1 MKKIIV
7 VHALRSFNFA
17 ALAAGVVLLAN
28 MTGGCAKPEKEKEP
42 EVTVQTTPAEKK
54 DISQII
60 TEEAVIFPVQQ
71 ATVAPKITSTIKQF
85 LVQRGTRVKKG
96 QLLAVLENADLAAA
110 AVSSQ
115 GDFRQA
121 EAAYATSVGSS
132 IPQQL
137 QKAELDAASAKS
149 AFEAQEKISNSRKD
163 LFKQG
168 AIPRRD
174 LDTAEVALVAARS
187 QNEQAQKQLADLQRL
202 GQQQAL
208 KSAEGQKLSAQGK
221 YLGAKAQLSYSE
233 IRSPIDGVVTDRPL
247 YVGDVATANQP
258 LLTVMDTS
266 KLIAK
271 GHLPQSEAV
280 QLKAGNAAEIK
291 IPGVEE
297 PIEAK
302 VTLISPA
309 LDPGSTTLEV
319 WVEARK
325 PNPAL
330 RPGITVQAELTA
342 KTDKDVIVVPAAA
355 VFKNPE
361 GGGAYVLLAGS
372 DDKAHL
378 KAVHVGIRNAES
390 AEIVSGIKEGDPV
403 ITTGGYAVPDGTK
416 IKIEKPEAP
425 EKEGAAGDKKDDAD
439 DKDKAGDKK
448 DDEKDEKS
456 ATKPGPPPA
465 SKPTAKPA
473 AKPTSPAP
481 DKDKE

>member
-7 VHALRSFNFA
+7 VDTFRNFKFV
-17 ALAAGVVLLAN
+17 ALAAGAVLLVSTTA
-28 MTGGCAKPEKEKEP
+28 GCSKEDKEKEP
-42 EVTVQTTPAEKK
+42 EVSVQTTPAEKK
-54 DISQII
+54 DISQIV
-60 TEEAVIFPVQQ
+60 TEEAVIFPLQQ

-96 QLLAVLENADLAAA
+96 QLLAVLENADLSAA

-115 GDFRQA
+115 GDFQQA

-132 IPQQL
+132 IPQQI

-149 AFEAQEKISNSRKD
+149 AFDAQEKIYNSRKD
-163 LFKQG
+163 LFQQG

-174 LDTAEVALVAARS
+174 LDTAEVGLVAARS
-187 QNEQAQKQLADLQRL
+187 QNEQTQKQLADLQRL
-202 GQQQAL
+202 GKQQAL
-208 KSAEGQKLSAQGK
+208 KSAQGQKLSAEGK

-233 IRSPIDGVVTDRPL
+233 IRSPIDGVITDRPL
-247 YVGDVATANQP
+247 YVGDLATANQP
-258 LLTVMDTS
+258 LLTVMNVS

-271 GHLPQSEAV
+271 GHLPQSEAM

-291 IPGVEE
+291 VSGVEE
-297 PIEAK
+297 PIEGK
-302 VTLISPA
+302 VTLVSPA

-330 RPGITVQAELTA
+330 RPGIAVQVEMTA
-342 KTDKDVIVVPAAA
+342 KTDKDVVVVPVAA
-355 VFKNPE
+355 VFKTPD
-361 GGGAYVLLAGS
+361 GGGDYVLLAGT
-372 DDKAHL
+372 DVKAHL
-378 KAVHVGIRNAES
+378 KTVHVGIRTAES

-416 IKIEKPEAP
+416 IKVEKPEAP

-439 DKDKAGDKK
+439 DKDKKDKK
-448 DDEKDEKS
+448 DANKDKKKGS
-456 ATKPGPPPA
+456 A
-465 SKPTAKPA
+465 A
-473 AKPTSPAP
+473 AKPEEK
-481 DKDKE
+481 DKD